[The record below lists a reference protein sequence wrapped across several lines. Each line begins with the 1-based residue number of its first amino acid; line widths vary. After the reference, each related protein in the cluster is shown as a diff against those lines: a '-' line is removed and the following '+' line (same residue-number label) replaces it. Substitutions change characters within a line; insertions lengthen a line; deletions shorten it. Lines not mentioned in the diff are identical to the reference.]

1 MRSAC
6 CGIWGGFSGI
16 AREAGIAEH
25 RLAVTADDLGL
36 SAAVNKGILEA
47 HRVGCV
53 TSASLLVNA
62 PGFSDAV
69 TRLPEAPD
77 LSVGLHF
84 NLTVGSPVA
93 AREDVATLVDSRT
106 GAFYPLPRLVRRTL
120 AGLVR
125 REEVA
130 VECTAQLER
139 ARAAGITVTHIDGH
153 QHVHVLPGVWGPVL
167 ARARQARIRA
177 IRVPIEPYGSRAFRT
192 RAAIK
197 QLCIRSA
204 WRVAAAADAGDDV
217 RVAHFRGM
225 MIQGTPHFLSC
236 LLAVLDRLPEG
247 VTELMVHPGYAEDDP
262 AGWDRQ
268 PAQREVE
275 LVALCSPSLAARL
288 SRGDITL
295 GPLGVR

>member
-1 MRSAC
+1 M
-6 CGIWGGFSGI
+6 
-16 AREAGIAEH
+16 
-25 RLAVTADDLGL
+25 
-36 SAAVNKGILEA
+36 
-47 HRVGCV
+47 
-53 TSASLLVNA
+53 TSVSLLVNA
-62 PGFSDAV
+62 PGFRDAV
-69 TRLPEAPD
+69 NRLPEAPD

-93 AREDVATLVDSRT
+93 ARKDVGTLVDSRT
-106 GAFYPLPRLVRRTL
+106 EAFYPLPRFVRRTL

-125 REEVA
+125 PEHVA
-130 VECTAQLER
+130 LECAAQLDC
-139 ARAAGITVTHIDGH
+139 ARSGGITVTHIDSH
-153 QHVHVLPGVWGPVL
+153 QHVHILPGVWGPVL

-177 IRVPIEPYGSRAFRT
+177 IRVPIEPYRSQAFRAG
-192 RAAIK
+192 AAIK

-204 WRVAAAADAGDDV
+204 WRVAAAADSGDDV

-236 LLAVLDRLPEG
+236 LLALLDRLPEG

-275 LVALCSPSLAARL
+275 LVALCSPSLVARL
-288 SRGDITL
+288 SRGDIAL
-295 GPLGVR
+295 GPLCVS